1 MADTEMMKRARL
13 LGEKIRAEDGVKQA
27 ADAFHDHARV

>member
-1 MADTEMMKRARL
+1 MQRTRL

-27 ADAFHDHARV
+27 VNTFHNHARI